1 MKTLLAILVLACC
14 SSVFA
19 QDNQNADK
27 AKAEIASAAAACGP
41 EKTKFDLETSDASHS
56 IAQPEPGKA
65 LVYVIGQDGT
75 QNIFCK
81 GCEIIARVGLNGA
94 WIGAVNGNSFLSSS
108 VDPGEHHL
116 CTQWQSR
123 FSARSKQLALAN
135 FNAEAGKTYYFRM
148 RLITQGK
155 DAPPLLD
162 LEQINSDEG
171 KYMVLTSQTSEWHP
185 KK

>member
-1 MKTLLAILVLACC
+1 MKTFLAILLLASCVLA
-14 SSVFA
+14 
-19 QDNQNADK
+19 QDDHITDK
-27 AKAEIASAAAACGP
+27 AKGEIASAAAACGP
-41 EKTKFDLETSDASHS
+41 EETKFDLKTSDAGHS
-56 IAQPEPGKA
+56 LAQPEPGKA
-65 LVYVIGQDGT
+65 LLYVIGQDGT

-81 GCEIIARVGLNGA
+81 GCEIIARVGLNGD
-94 WIGAVNGNSFLSSS
+94 WIGAVNGDSFLSSS
-108 VDPGEHHL
+108 VAPGEHHL

-123 FSARSKQLALAN
+123 FSTRSKRLALAN

-162 LEQINSDEG
+162 MEQINSDEG
-171 KYMVLTSQTSEWHP
+171 KYMVLTSQTSESHA